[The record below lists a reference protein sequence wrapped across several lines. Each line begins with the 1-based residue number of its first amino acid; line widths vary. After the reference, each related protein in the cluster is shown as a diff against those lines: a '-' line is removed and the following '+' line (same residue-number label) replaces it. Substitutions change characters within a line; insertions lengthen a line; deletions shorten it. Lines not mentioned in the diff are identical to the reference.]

1 MPVVFLI
8 AGLGWVAWRQGDLAR
23 MSVRARA
30 LVAALAL
37 VMTVILIPSFRLN
50 LEHPAF
56 GLTDTGGPPGA
67 DAPSP

>member
-1 MPVVFLI
+1 
-8 AGLGWVAWRQGDLAR
+8 
-23 MSVRARA
+23 
-30 LVAALAL
+30 
-37 VMTVILIPSFRLN
+37 MTVILIPSFRLN